1 MDAISEPIVSIPQ
14 SLRFRPLVL
23 RDIGVLC
30 FLLLSLPGPA
40 AGEPGCPVT
49 LIAQG
54 VSGSPGSVGFV
65 VFGSRDGWPENHEK
79 AAGRQ
84 AAPAQAGA
92 VAVTLALVPGRYAVA
107 VVHDENGN
115 RKLDRRPS
123 GRPREGWGM
132 SNNPKA
138 TLKTPGFDAAGLTVA
153 CGARVEILMRYPGKR
168 D

>member
-1 MDAISEPIVSIPQ
+1 MSIPQ
-14 SLRFRPLVL
+14 SSQICPTRLLGNL
-23 RDIGVLC
+23 VLC
-30 FLLLSLPGPA
+30 FLLFSFAGPA
-40 AGEPGCPVT
+40 AAQPACPVT
-49 LIAQG
+49 LIARG

-65 VFGSRDGWPENHEK
+65 VFGSREGWPENPEK

-92 VAVTLALVPGRYAVA
+92 VTVTLALVPGRYAVA

-138 TLKTPGFDAAGLTVA
+138 TLKTPGFDAAALTVA
-153 CGARVEILMRYPGKR
+153 CGARVEIVMRYPGKR